1 MSSRDTILAAVK
13 AAQPTFIPLEE
24 RVIGTTSVGDVQRF
38 TAVLESIGGKV
49 VLIKDIEEVLPAV
62 EKIFPQVNR
71 IISAIS
77 SLNRYQYVEDKSVRH
92 HTFSDADVIILEAQ
106 FAVAENGAVW
116 LTENNYKLRI
126 LPFIGEHLVMVVQ
139 AQSIVAN
146 MHQAY
151 ERIANDDYGFG
162 VFVAGP
168 SKTADIEQ
176 SLVLG
181 AHGPKTMTVFVI
193 GG

>member
-13 AAQPTFIPLEE
+13 AAQPTFIPLQEP
-24 RVIGTTSVGDVQRF
+24 VIGTTSVGDVQKF
-38 TAVLESIGGKV
+38 AAVLESIGGQV
-49 VLIKDIEEVLPAV
+49 FSINDIEEVLPAV
-62 EKIFPQVNR
+62 EKIFPSVNR

-77 SLNRYQYVEDKSVRH
+77 SLNRFNFVEDKSVRH
-92 HTFSDADVIILEAQ
+92 HTFHDADVIILEAQ
-106 FAVAENGAVW
+106 LAVAENGAVW
-116 LTENNYKLRI
+116 LTEDNYKLRV

-139 AQSIVAN
+139 ASSIVAN

-151 ERIANDDYGFG
+151 ELIANADYGFG

-193 GG
+193 G